1 MFERQR
7 PQLRRSTFLA
17 LLTSAVALEAAWT
30 VYIGWR
36 LPREYVANH
45 WDLAWVGID
54 IAQVFMLGAA
64 AWAAWRRRAL
74 LILFASCAGTL
85 LLVDAWFD
93 VTTARRGDFR
103 QSLIMALLV
112 EIPSALILFWVT
124 RRAVGLLARQAF
136 DGSPIRRIKIPSP
149 LDLGDS
155 GPQS

>member
-1 MFERQR
+1 VPERSR

-17 LLTSAVALEAAWT
+17 VLTTAVALEAAWT

-45 WDLAWVGID
+45 WDLAWVGVD
-54 IAQVFMLGAA
+54 VAQLLMLTAS

-74 LILFASCAGTL
+74 LILFASCSGTL

-103 QSLIMALLV
+103 QSLAMAIFV
-112 EIPSALILFWVT
+112 EIPSAIILFWVT
-124 RRAVGLLARQAF
+124 SRAVGLLARQVFA
-136 DGSPIRRIKIPSP
+136 GTPLRRIRIPSP
-149 LDLGDS
+149 LDVGDS
-155 GPQS
+155 GDQS